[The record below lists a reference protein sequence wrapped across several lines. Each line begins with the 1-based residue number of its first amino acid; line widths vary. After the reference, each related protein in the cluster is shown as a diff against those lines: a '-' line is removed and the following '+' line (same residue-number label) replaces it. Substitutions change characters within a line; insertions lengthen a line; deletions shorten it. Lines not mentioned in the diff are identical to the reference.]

1 MVRILMLLCISK
13 TNKKCVEHRP
23 QATLVDGVDLDEVLF
38 NVRGFPLS
46 QENWREFLENQ
57 HADEVC
63 ACGLTSFT
71 KKLTFVVELGILD
84 RHSDVYGERTWQE
97 MVASRQ
103 GGEAQS

>member
-38 NVRGFPLS
+38 DVRGFPLS

-63 ACGLTSFT
+63 ACGLTTFT
-71 KKLTFVVELGILD
+71 KKTNIC
-84 RHSDVYGERTWQE
+84 SRTWDSGSTLRRIWRTYL
-97 MVASRQ
+97 AGNGCITARR
-103 GGEAQS
+103 